1 MNRRLALLPALA
13 AAALLAAC
21 SSTSSSSP
29 SSSSPSAV
37 GSSEPATTASA
48 PSSAAASAS
57 AGGDCPVAPIP
68 VVVSVDQWGDIV
80 SQLGGA
86 CADVTT
92 VIKSSSVD
100 PHDYEP
106 TAADIAAFS
115 GAKLVVVNGADYD
128 HWAEQAVAS
137 TGGSPTVVSAA
148 AVNNVADGANP
159 HLWYSPD
166 YVFATA
172 AAVTDALK
180 TVDPSAASYFDQQ
193 ASAWD
198 ASMAPYRDTIARI
211 ASEHTGATYVATE
224 SIFDYMA
231 QALGMVNKTPQG
243 YQNAAAAES
252 DPAPGDVFDFQKA
265 LESGSADVL
274 IYNTQTEGSIP
285 EQLRQS
291 AETASVPV
299 VDVTETVAPGFD
311 TFEAWQ
317 VSQLDAL
324 EKALA
329 TS

>member
-1 MNRRLALLPALA
+1 MSRRIALLPAIA

-21 SSTSSSSP
+21 ASTSGSSLSSSSAEVDG
-29 SSSSPSAV
+29 SAA
-37 GSSEPATTASA
+37 PALAASTTSA
-48 PSSAAASAS
+48 PS
-57 AGGDCPVAPIP
+57 GDCPVAPIP

-92 VIKSSSVD
+92 VIKNSSVD

-148 AVNNVADGANP
+148 AVNNVAAGANP

-166 YVFATA
+166 YVFGTA

-180 TVDPSAASYFDQQ
+180 AVDPGAASYFDQQ

-265 LESGSADVL
+265 LEDGSADVL

-291 AETASVPV
+291 AETSSVPV

>member
-1 MNRRLALLPALA
+1 M
-13 AAALLAAC
+13 
-21 SSTSSSSP
+21 
-29 SSSSPSAV
+29 
-37 GSSEPATTASA
+37 
-48 PSSAAASAS
+48 
-57 AGGDCPVAPIP
+57 
-68 VVVSVDQWGDIV
+68 

-211 ASEHTGATYVATE
+211 VVAAIDDAPDERFLIVLAQMQMVEVIGEGAIGEVALPE
-224 SIFDYMA
+224 I
-231 QALGMVNKTPQG
+231 
-243 YQNAAAAES
+243 
-252 DPAPGDVFDFQKA
+252 
-265 LESGSADVL
+265 AD
-274 IYNTQTEGSIP
+274 
-285 EQLRQS
+285 LRI
-291 AETASVPV
+291 
-299 VDVTETVAPGFD
+299 
-311 TFEAWQ
+311 
-317 VSQLDAL
+317 
-324 EKALA
+324 
-329 TS
+329 